1 MKKAATALLVI
12 GVIFFVAGIFVIYT
26 GFASQN
32 SGENSLVFEKNIT
45 AQIADVRMVEPT
57 LKKNLNSKSGYTYV
71 NESRCEVEFI
81 IKDGENTR
89 TEVKFVPKSLYEEY
103 SAFEKNKDMEFKLYR
118 NGDGA
123 DFLSLKDIEGAAADY
138 QEIYVSKNIAV
149 RMTAG
154 IIAAAVGMIMLNIA
168 DKLHKKLK
176 RRVTE

>member
-1 MKKAATALLVI
+1 MKKAAIVLMVI
-12 GVIFFVAGIFVIYT
+12 GAIFFVAGIFAIYT

-32 SGENSLVFEKNIT
+32 SEENSIVFEKNIT
-45 AQIADVRMVEPT
+45 AQIVDVRMINPY

-81 IKDGENTR
+81 IKDGGNTR

-118 NGDGA
+118 NEDGA
-123 DFLSLKDIEGAAADY
+123 DFLSLKDIEGATADY

-149 RMTAG
+149 RMIAG
-154 IIAAAVGMIMLNIA
+154 LITAAVGMIMLNIA
-168 DKLHKKLK
+168 DKLHKKAK
-176 RRVTE
+176 QESY

>member
-12 GVIFFVAGIFVIYT
+12 GVIFFTAGIFVIYT

-32 SGENSLVFEKNIT
+32 GEGNSLVFEKNIT
-45 AQIADVRMVEPT
+45 TRISDVRMVEPT
-57 LKKNLNSKSGYTYV
+57 LKKNLNSKSRYTYV

-138 QEIYVSKNIAV
+138 REIYVSKNIAV
-149 RMTAG
+149 RMIAG
-154 IIAAAVGMIMLNIA
+154 LVAAAIGWVLLMNG
-168 DKLHKKLK
+168 DKMKKK
-176 RRVTE
+176 AA

>member
-1 MKKAATALLVI
+1 MKKTAIALIVI
-12 GVIFFVAGIFVIYT
+12 GAIFFIAGIFVIYT

-32 SGENSLVFEKNIT
+32 SEGNSLVFEKNIT
-45 AQIADVRMVEPT
+45 AQIVDVRMVEPT

-103 SAFEKNKDMEFKLYR
+103 SALEKNKDMEFKLYR

-138 QEIYVSKNIAV
+138 REIYVSKNIAV

-154 IIAAAVGMIMLNIA
+154 LIAAAVGFVLFTNG
-168 DKLHKKLK
+168 DKMRKKAA
-176 RRVTE
+176 

>member
-1 MKKAATALLVI
+1 MKKASTALLVI
-12 GVIFFVAGIFVIYT
+12 GAIFFIAGIFVIYT

-45 AQIADVRMVEPT
+45 AQIVDVRMIDPY

-71 NESRCEVEFI
+71 NESRCEVELI
-81 IKDGENTR
+81 VTDGEDTR
-89 TEVKFVPKSLYEEY
+89 TEVQFVPKSLYDEY

-149 RMTAG
+149 RMIAG
-154 IIAAAVGMIMLNIA
+154 LIAAAVGFVLFTNG
-168 DKLHKKLK
+168 DKMRKKAA
-176 RRVTE
+176 